1 VGQDVS
7 GLRGKVGGIV
17 GWKGNE
23 RLAILLIAFCHAE
36 PVLEQLHEETEVM
49 DETDR
54 ELKTLARGL
63 MAMVLPRGHN
73 WWGEQMAGGCY
84 QAPIE
89 GALPGDRGFMFL
101 GQTRV
106 VMAICIDVFK
116 TNSEIGDHLSQLG
129 GAKA

>member
-1 VGQDVS
+1 
-7 GLRGKVGGIV
+7 
-17 GWKGNE
+17 
-23 RLAILLIAFCHAE
+23 
-36 PVLEQLHEETEVM
+36 M
-49 DETDR
+49 DETDH
-54 ELKTLARGL
+54 ELKTVAGSS
-63 MAMVLPRGHN
+63 MTMVLPCGHDRR
-73 WWGEQMAGGCY
+73 GEQMAGSCY